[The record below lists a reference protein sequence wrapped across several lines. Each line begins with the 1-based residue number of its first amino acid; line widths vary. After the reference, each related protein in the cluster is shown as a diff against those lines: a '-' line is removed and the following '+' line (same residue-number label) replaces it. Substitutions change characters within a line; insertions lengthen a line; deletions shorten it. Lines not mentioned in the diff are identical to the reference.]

1 MVIRQLRFA
10 QMMSLYKAKANPER
24 KQSSKKS
31 PAVGTINNRIN
42 WKTAIGIAI
51 VLQ

>member
-1 MVIRQLRFA
+1 MDIQQPRSA
-10 QMMSLYKAKANPER
+10 QMMSLYKAKANPAR
-24 KQSSKKS
+24 MHNSKKS

-42 WKTAIGIAI
+42 WKAAMGIAI